1 MRHDTIRKTTW
12 AVTGIILLAIALC
25 WFLLQPG
32 GDIGNYKTY
41 YIHEA
46 AEPHHGAVKVT
57 FLGAAS
63 LLIDDGETQ
72 LMIDGFISRKPLW
85 QVATAKLSTDKAAI
99 GAVLEKLQINRL
111 QAVFASHSHYDH
123 ALDIAYL
130 AQRTG
135 AKLYGSSSTLN
146 IGKGAGL
153 PSGQM
158 QLYTPGKALHIGQ
171 FSISVMQAR
180 HTPPIVYINNDLGEQ
195 ITEPLRQPARFRAY
209 KEGGTYNFLIRH
221 DGLSLYIKPDTN
233 FIAGQLDKIQA
244 DVLFLGASLLGKQ
257 KPEFQQAYYDE
268 TVGKLRPQLVIPI
281 HWDNFFQPL
290 SDHLEAM
297 PLVADDL
304 ERSFDFLISRTKADH
319 IQFRIL
325 QGYQSL
331 IIRPYG
337 QKESYELQ
345 DSIEQPGL

>member
-1 MRHDTIRKTTW
+1 MWHDAVRKIAW
-12 AVTGIILLAIALC
+12 SISGIILITIALC

-32 GDIGNYKTY
+32 GDIRNYKNY
-41 YIHEA
+41 YINDA
-46 AEPHHGAVKVT
+46 AEPHPGAVKVT
-57 FLGAAS
+57 FLGTAS

-72 LMIDGFISRKPLW
+72 LMVDGFISRKPLW
-85 QVATAKLSTDKAAI
+85 QVAATKLSTDKAAI
-99 GAVLEKLQINRL
+99 DAVLQKLQVNRL

-158 QLYTPGKALHIGQ
+158 QLYAPDKALQIGQ
-171 FSISVMQAR
+171 FSITVMQAR
-180 HTPPIVYINNDLGEQ
+180 HTPSITYINDDLGKP
-195 ITEPLRQPARFRAY
+195 ITEPLRQPARVSAY
-209 KEGGTYNFLIRH
+209 KEGGSYDFLIRH
-221 DGLSLYIKPDTN
+221 GGLSFYIKPDTN
-233 FIAGQLDKIQA
+233 FIPGKLDQIQT
-244 DVLFLGASLLGKQ
+244 DVLFLGTAMLGKQ
-257 KPEFQQAYYDE
+257 KPEFQQAFYDE

-297 PLVADDL
+297 PQVADDL
-304 ERSFDFLISRTKADH
+304 KRSFDFLISRTKNDN
-319 IQFRIL
+319 IEFRIL
-325 QGYQSL
+325 QGYQSV
-331 IIRPYG
+331 I
-337 QKESYELQ
+337 LQ
-345 DSIEQPGL
+345 PRQ

>member
-1 MRHDTIRKTTW
+1 MRHDTVRKTAW
-12 AVTGIILLAIALC
+12 AVTGITLIAVALS

-32 GDIGNYKTY
+32 GDIGNYKNY
-41 YIHEA
+41 YIHDA
-46 AEPHHGAVKVT
+46 AEPQHGAVKVT

-63 LLIDDGETQ
+63 LLLDDGVTQ
-72 LMIDGFISRKPLW
+72 LMVDGFISRKPLW
-85 QVATAKLSTDKAAI
+85 QVATSQLSTDKAAVE
-99 GAVLEKLQINRL
+99 AVLRKLQVNRL

-146 IGKGAGL
+146 IGQGAGL

-158 QLYTPGKALHIGQ
+158 QLYMPDKTLQIGQ
-171 FSISVMQAR
+171 FSITVMQTR
-180 HTPPIVYINNDLGEQ
+180 HTPPIAYINGDLGEE
-195 ITEPLRQPARFRAY
+195 ITEPLRQPARFSDY
-209 KEGGTYNFLIRH
+209 KEGGSYDFLIRH
-221 DGLSLYIKPDTN
+221 SDLSLYIKPDTN
-233 FIAGQLDKIQA
+233 FIAGQLDQIQA
-244 DVLFLGASLLGKQ
+244 DVLFLGTAMLGKQ
-257 KPEFQQAYYDE
+257 KPEFQQAFYDE

-297 PLVADDL
+297 PQVADDL
-304 ERSFDFLISRTKADH
+304 EQSFDFLISRTKADH

-331 IIRPYG
+331 IISPTR
-337 QKESYELQ
+337 
-345 DSIEQPGL
+345 QPPA